1 MGHGILLLLVGIV
14 GIVVWTRIQKYCST
28 LYLKSRTSTLSHM
41 YIENRTTNLR
51 ITEVKG

>member
-1 MGHGILLLLVGIV
+1 MGHGILFLLVGIA
-14 GIVVWTRIQKYCST
+14 GIVVWIRIQKYCST
-28 LYLKSRTSTLSHM
+28 LYLKSTSTLSHM